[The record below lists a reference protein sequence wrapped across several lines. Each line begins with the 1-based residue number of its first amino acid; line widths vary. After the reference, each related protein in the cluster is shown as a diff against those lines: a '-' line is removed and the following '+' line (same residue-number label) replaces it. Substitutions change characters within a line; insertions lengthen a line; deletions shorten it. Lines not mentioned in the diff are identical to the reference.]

1 MGREEEGR
9 GAAQRLIHGSCC
21 AFLAALAAICV
32 QFWTPGFHWWLVG
45 VCAAF
50 GFLLGWFVGGEAVD
64 FFKSVFW
71 WS

>member
-1 MGREEEGR
+1 MAERTLPARAVKRSRLLERIDEFRREYLW
-9 GAAQRLIHGSCC
+9 AYIFIAPL
-21 AFLAALAAICV
+21 LL
-32 QFWTPGFHWWLVG
+32 LVG

-64 FFKSVFW
+64 FLKSVFW